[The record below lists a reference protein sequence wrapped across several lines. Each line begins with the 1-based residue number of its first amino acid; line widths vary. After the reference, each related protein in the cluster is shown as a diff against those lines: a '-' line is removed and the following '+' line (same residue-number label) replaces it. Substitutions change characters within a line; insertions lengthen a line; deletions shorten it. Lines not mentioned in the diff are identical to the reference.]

1 MKRLLNVVT
10 PLHKRTER
18 DYAGRMAD
26 RKVECM
32 DMARQFGEQYWD
44 GERRF
49 GYGGYNYDGRW
60 KVVAEKLLETYKI
73 PPGGRILDI
82 GCGKGFLL
90 FELQQLRPDI
100 DVVGIDISTYAI
112 DNAKEEIRH
121 TLSVHDAAT
130 PLPYD
135 NDEFDLVISL
145 TTLHNL
151 PISKLAIALKEM
163 DRVAKQKYLV
173 VESYRSTTELFNLQ
187 CWALTCEAFFRP
199 EDWVWIFDKFGYHGD
214 YEFIYFE

>member
-32 DMARQFGEQYWD
+32 DMAREFGEQYWD

-49 GYGGYNYDGRW
+49 GYGGYRYDGRW

-73 PPGGRILDI
+73 PPGGRVLDI

-90 FELQQLRPDI
+90 YELQQLRPDI
-100 DVVGIDISTYAI
+100 DVIGIDISGYAI

-121 TLSVHDAAT
+121 TLFVHDAAT
-130 PLPYD
+130 PLPFET
-135 NDEFDLVISL
+135 DEFDLVISL

-199 EDWVWIFDKFGYHGD
+199 EDWVWIFDKFGYQGD

>member
-32 DMARQFGEQYWD
+32 EIARQFGEQYWD

-49 GYGGYNYDGRW
+49 GYGGYHYDGRW
-60 KVVAEKLLETYKI
+60 KVVAEKLLATYRI
-73 PPGGRILDI
+73 PPGGRVLDI

-90 FELQQLRPDI
+90 HEIQQIRPDI
-100 DVVGIDISTYAI
+100 EVAGLDISDYAI
-112 DNAKEEIRH
+112 DNAKEEVRSA
-121 TLSVHDAAT
+121 LMVHDAAT
-130 PLPYD
+130 PLPFAD
-135 NDEFDLVISL
+135 DEFDLVISL

-151 PISKLAIALKEM
+151 PLSKLTGALKEM

-173 VESYRSTTELFNLQ
+173 VESYRNSREMFNLQ

>member
-32 DMARQFGEQYWD
+32 DMARQFSEQYWD

-73 PPGGRILDI
+73 PPGGRVLDI

-90 FELQQLRPDI
+90 HELQQLRPDI
-100 DVVGIDISTYAI
+100 EVIGFDISDYAI
-112 DNAKEEIRH
+112 ENAKEEIRH
-121 TLSVHDAAT
+121 ALFVHDAAE
-130 PLPYD
+130 LIPYA

-151 PISKLAIALKEM
+151 PISKLAGALKEM

-173 VESYRSTTELFNLQ
+173 VESYRNTTEMFNLQ

-199 EDWVWIFDKFGYHGD
+199 DDWVWIFNKFGYQGD